1 MGERTRGSLQDRYV
15 KQQKFFKKIVLIGA
29 GSHAHACIDVIEQC
43 RKYSIMGLISEN
55 KKLMTKVL
63 GYSLIGTDKE
73 LKKYPKKLNTRL

>member
-1 MGERTRGSLQDRYV
+1 
-15 KQQKFFKKIVLIGA
+15 
-29 GSHAHACIDVIEQC
+29 
-43 RKYSIMGLISEN
+43 MGLISEN